1 MTRLPSER
9 FGAVIRQLRKSRG
22 WSQERLAA
30 DASLNRSYMGE
41 IERAHAIPTL
51 ATAEKLAQALEVSLS
66 ELIQQCET
74 PASAHRLSSA
84 PASAPV
90 LARSALSVDH
100 TGNVG

>member
-1 MTRLPSER
+1 VGGLPSER

-51 ATAEKLAQALEVSLS
+51 ATAEKLAQALEV
-66 ELIQQCET
+66 
-74 PASAHRLSSA
+74 
-84 PASAPV
+84 
-90 LARSALSVDH
+90 ALSDLISRCESPAAAIRAIEQVD
-100 TGNVG
+100 

>member
-1 MTRLPSER
+1 MGRLPSER

-51 ATAEKLAQALEVSLS
+51 ATAEKLAQALEVALS
-66 ELIQQCET
+66 DLISRCESPPVPT
-74 PASAHRLSSA
+74 RASASLEQ
-84 PASAPV
+84 
-90 LARSALSVDH
+90 VD
-100 TGNVG
+100 

>member
-1 MTRLPSER
+1 VGGLPSER

-51 ATAEKLAQALEVSLS
+51 ATAEKLAQALEV
-66 ELIQQCET
+66 
-74 PASAHRLSSA
+74 
-84 PASAPV
+84 
-90 LARSALSVDH
+90 ALSDLISRCESPAAAICAIEQVD
-100 TGNVG
+100 